1 MTDLERLYKAEQG
14 ANDHLYGLPAFGTEG
29 SASIEAEARMLQNIA
44 LTRYDVTVRVR
55 LLALG
60 VLEGNVPELHEVER
74 SSMRDAAGEEK
85 DRDQEWGHAQSKE
98 KGPLRPK
105 GIQE

>member
-1 MTDLERLYKAEQG
+1 LTDLERLYITKQG

-55 LLALG
+55 VLALG
-60 VLEGNVPELHEVER
+60 VLEGNLPELHEVER
-74 SSMRDAAGEEK
+74 SSMRDAAGEKRRTGIKSGAALRAKRK
-85 DRDQEWGHAQSKE
+85 DR
-98 KGPLRPK
+98 
-105 GIQE
+105 